1 MDPHCRKPIS
11 EACIIY
17 KLISLPKVTSKLT
30 VSVAMVLNGGGCV
43 SPSHPVFV
51 LYKRLIR
58 GKKINLKTV
67 DKCYCYKFR
76 LGVMNKMSTTQK
88 LLFPVV
94 DGMQNMP

>member
-1 MDPHCRKPIS
+1 MDPHCRKPLS

-17 KLISLPKVTSKLT
+17 KAHILAQSDFQTHSLRCYGTQWGWVRKHFSSCICLIKET
-30 VSVAMVLNGGGCV
+30 
-43 SPSHPVFV
+43 
-51 LYKRLIR
+51 YQ

-76 LGVMNKMSTTQK
+76 LGVINKMSTTQK
-88 LLFPVV
+88 LLFPAV

>member
-1 MDPHCRKPIS
+1 MDPHCRKPLS

-30 VSVAMVLNGGGCV
+30 VSVAMVLNGGGVRKPFSSCIC
-43 SPSHPVFV
+43 
-51 LYKRLIR
+51 LIKETYQ

-76 LGVMNKMSTTQK
+76 LGVINKMSTTQK
-88 LLFPVV
+88 LLFPAV